1 MSTTIYT
8 RKANV
13 VFELNGNLLTG
24 SKTYDWQKEI
34 KSLLGGVWD
43 SKAHGYRVDP
53 EKVERALAAYSVF
66 RSTPY

>member
-1 MSTTIYT
+1 VTFDLT
-8 RKANV
+8 
-13 VFELNGNLLTG
+13 GDLLTG

>member
-1 MSTTIYT
+1 MNTTIYT

-13 VFELNGNLLTG
+13 TFNLEGNLLTG

-34 KSLLGGVWD
+34 KSYLGGVWD
-43 SKAHGYRVDP
+43 SKARGYRVDLA
-53 EKVERALAAYSVF
+53 KVEKALATNNVF